1 MDKYNLISFFGIFI
15 IAGIGWLFSANRRK
29 MNGRVIIWGI
39 VLQLLFTLFIFV
51 VPSGTKVFLLLNDVV
66 IKVLDSAL
74 AGAQFVFGRLALPPG
89 TMGANGESSL
99 GFMLAFQAF
108 PTIIFFS
115 ALISVLYF
123 YNIMPLII
131 RGFAFVF
138 TKSMSISG
146 AESLVAAS
154 NIFTGVEAALT
165 VKPYL
170 KSMTNSE
177 LCMVLTTG
185 LATVSAN
192 VLMVYVLFLKPYIPS
207 IAGHLITASIL
218 CAIAAIVMSKI
229 IYPETEVPET
239 LGVAVS
245 VNQEKEK
252 TLFEAIINGSRDGVK
267 MIAGITALLI
277 AVLGLMSLADKILGG
292 IDASWSLK
300 GLFGLIFYPLTLILG
315 IPSADAGV
323 VSGIIG
329 ERTILTEVV
338 SFQDLAG
345 AIEKNLITNPRSILI
360 TIYALCGFTH
370 IASMAIFVG
379 GTAALAPERKGDLSR
394 LGVRSLIA
402 ATLACLMAA
411 CVIGTFVTAKGIDLK

>member
-1 MDKYNLISFFGIFI
+1 MDKYNLISFLGVFI

-29 MNGRVIIWGI
+29 MNWRVIIWGI
-39 VLQLLFTLFIFV
+39 ILQLLFTLFIFV

-66 IKVLDSAL
+66 IRVLDSAL

-89 TMGANGESSL
+89 TTGATGETSL

-115 ALISVLYF
+115 SLISVLYF

-138 TKSMSISG
+138 TKFMSVSG

-154 NIFTGVEAALT
+154 NIFTGVEAAVT

-170 KSMTNSE
+170 KRMTNSE

-192 VLMVYVLFLKPYIPS
+192 VLVVYVLFLKPHVPS
-207 IAGHLITASIL
+207 VAGHLITASIL
-218 CAIAAIVMSKI
+218 CAMAAIVMSKI

-239 LGVAVS
+239 LGVHVS

-252 TLFEAIINGSRDGVK
+252 TLFEAIINGSQDGVK
-267 MIAGITALLI
+267 MIVGITALLI
-277 AVLGLMSLADKILGG
+277 AVLGLMSLVDKMLGSV
-292 IDASWSLK
+292 DVSWSLK
-300 GLFGLIFYPLTLILG
+300 GLFSLIFYPLTLILG
-315 IPSADAGV
+315 IPPEDAGV
-323 VSGIIG
+323 VAGILG

-345 AIEKNLITNPRSILI
+345 AIEKNLISNPRSILI
-360 TIYALCGFTH
+360 TLYALCGFTH

-379 GTAALAPERKGDLSR
+379 GTAALVPERKGDLSR
-394 LGVRSLIA
+394 LGVRALIA
-402 ATLACLMAA
+402 ATLACLMAG
-411 CVIGTFVTAKGIDLK
+411 CVIGTFVGKDTFSLN